1 VTCRECRP
9 PRDQVPMKTDQDQV
23 ATILVTIEH
32 IMRDPAFALGAAD
45 VRAGLP
51 FRRQYDLWGTNT
63 QWCYERGRAWALLA
77 PRHIKVHGR
86 DGKLTPN
93 AVAWFKRERS
103 NIL

>member
-1 VTCRECRP
+1 MRFDE
-9 PRDQVPMKTDQDQV
+9 DQV
-23 ATILVTIEH
+23 ATIPVAIEH

-51 FRRQYDLWGTNT
+51 FRRQYDRWGTNT

-77 PRHIKVHGR
+77 PRHIKVRGR
-86 DGKLTPN
+86 DGKLTPS
-93 AVAWFKRERS
+93 AVAVFKQQRS

>member
-1 VTCRECRP
+1 MNSDE
-9 PRDQVPMKTDQDQV
+9 DQV
-23 ATILVTIEH
+23 ATIPVAIEH

-51 FRRQYDLWGTNT
+51 FRRQYDRWGTDT

-77 PRHIKVHGR
+77 PRHIKVRSR
-86 DGKLTPN
+86 DGKLNPS
-93 AVAWFKRERS
+93 AVVMFKKERS

>member
-1 VTCRECRP
+1 MKRARRIAVDRDF
-9 PRDQVPMKTDQDQV
+9 DQVVM
-23 ATILVTIEH
+23 IEVTVER

-51 FRRQYDLWGTNT
+51 FRRQYDRWGTNT

-93 AVAWFKRERS
+93 AVAWFKPERS